1 MAEERDPLVS
11 RRYRELG
18 AEEPP
23 AELDERILARSRRR
37 RPFQWHGPV
46 AAAAVIVLAVA
57 VTVHVE
63 REESSRES
71 VPASAPAQV
80 QESFRENAQQRKRD
94 EEARAREKPR
104 AEQRRAKE
112 AENGFVPAPP
122 GARKDAPSAVDSV
135 RREAAPQAPPTA
147 QEAPP
152 QRALE
157 AQRAPVAGAAAD
169 SAAKPMPSPESK
181 LAKSRAA
188 ELAEQPPEKWLEG
201 IVELRAQGRHE
212 EADESLK
219 RFRERYPDYQIPEE
233 TLARIQKK

>member
-18 AEEPP
+18 SDEPP
-23 AELDERILARSRRR
+23 PGLDERILASSRRR

-63 REESSRES
+63 REQSVRES
-71 VPASAPAQV
+71 VPTSQRPQV
-80 QESFRENAQQRKRD
+80 QGARKENAQPAKPY
-94 EEARAREKPR
+94 EEARPQEK
-104 AEQRRAKE
+104 AKVEQRQRRDTFTPDPPKAQ
-112 AENGFVPAPP
+112 AP
-122 GARKDAPSAVDSV
+122 APSARSDSATAPS
-135 RREAAPQAPPTA
+135 EPQPAAPA
-147 QEAPP
+147 

-201 IVELRAQGRHE
+201 IAELRAQGRHE